1 MLREIKGVAQTRQG
15 FRRRW
20 FEGEY
25 FDLFT
30 WQDAGGAYTSFQ
42 LCYDVQRRER
52 AFKTLRRQCR
62 LRERCLGGSLCMH
75 E

>member
-30 WQDAGGAYTSFQ
+30 WQDAGGALNGNTF
-42 LCYDVQRRER
+42 
-52 AFKTLRRQCR
+52 
-62 LRERCLGGSLCMH
+62 
-75 E
+75 